1 MKNIIFTMILSVA
14 FLSATVAQEN
24 NRKSRKERKAEK
36 EAKKI
41 EEVKNLLDSQTFVF
55 NATHALP
62 LGGGSKYLSYD
73 YDVTVKND
81 TVNSYLPFYGVAYR
95 VEYGGRDTGFDFIQP
110 LEKYEMEK
118 DKDGYIVDLEVD
130 KGMDHL
136 NYTFHISEVGYA
148 TLHVT
153 STNRQSITYYG
164 TIEVIEEDDD
174 E

>member
-1 MKNIIFTMILSVA
+1 MKNIVITMILLVA
-14 FLSATVAQEN
+14 FLGSTTAQDN
-24 NRKSRKERKAEK
+24 SRKSRKERKAEK

-41 EEVKNLLDSQTFVF
+41 EQIKKLLEDKTFVF
-55 NATHALP
+55 KATHALP
-62 LGGGSKYLSYD
+62 LGGGSKYLNYS
-73 YDVTVKND
+73 YDVTVKKD

-95 VEYGGRDTGFDFIQP
+95 VEYGARKSGFDFIQP

-118 DKDGYIVDLEVD
+118 EKDGYVVDLEMD
-130 KGMDHL
+130 NGMDHL

-164 TIEVIEEDDD
+164 TIEPIEEK
-174 E
+174 EE